1 MKLRTFGL
9 AALAAAGA
17 CAGAGWLLW
26 SQRDP
31 PPPNWKT
38 SPVTQRDVQK
48 VVSSTGALTAD
59 PSIDV
64 GTQVSGIVAELLVDF
79 NDKVEAGQVLARID
93 PTLLQADV
101 AAANARLAEA
111 SAHQGQVELELRRLA
126 ALHDKQAATDQE
138 LELAKANAAV
148 ADAQV
153 RTARV
158 AVDRTRR
165 NLDYA
170 TITAPVAG
178 TIIKRNVTLGQ
189 TVNAGFS
196 APTLFSLAKDLTHMI
211 ILANVDESDVGLVH
225 EGQAARFT
233 VQAWP
238 ERSFNGTVRQVRM
251 DAKLEQGVVT
261 YTTVIAV
268 DNADGALFP
277 SMTATVEFIVTE
289 ALGVLCAPNAALRFK
304 PDAGTVTVGD
314 VPEGSMAQVESGGS
328 SSGSS
333 SGSGGGGGGG
343 GSRGGGSRKKGGE
356 PTSGVLW
363 TPEGGA
369 LRAFPVKTGI
379 RGSECTE
386 VSGEGLAADVE
397 VVLGVDRSGETK
409 TGSPFSS
416 KGGGGPGKPGGF

>member
-1 MKLRTFGL
+1 MKLRTLGL
-9 AALAAAGA
+9 AALAAVGA

-26 SQRDP
+26 SRRDP

-79 NDKVEAGQVLARID
+79 NDKVAAGQVLARID
-93 PTLLQADV
+93 PTLLEADV
-101 AAANARLAEA
+101 AAANARLSEA
-111 SAHQGQVELELRRLA
+111 TAHQGQVALELSRIE
-126 ALHDKQAATDQE
+126 ALHQKQAATDQE
-138 LELAKANAAV
+138 LELSKANAAV

-153 RTARV
+153 RTAKV

-178 TIIKRNVTLGQ
+178 TIIKRSVTLGQ

-196 APTLFSLAKDLTHMI
+196 APTLFSLAKDLEHMI

-225 EGQAARFT
+225 EGQTAKFT

-238 ERSFNGTVRQVRM
+238 DRTFVGTVRQVRM

-268 DNADGALFP
+268 DNPDGVLFP
-277 SMTATVEFIVTE
+277 SMTATVEFIVSE
-289 ALGVLCAPNAALRFK
+289 AIGVLCAPNAALRFK
-304 PDAGTVTVGD
+304 PDAGTVTVGE
-314 VPEGSMAQVESGGS
+314 VPEGSMASADAGT
-328 SSGSS
+328 
-333 SGSGGGGGGG
+333 SGGGGGSGGSMSGGGRGG
-343 GSRGGGSRKKGGE
+343 GSSRKKGGE

-363 TPEGGA
+363 TPDQAA
-369 LRAFPVKTGI
+369 LRAMTVKTGI

-386 VSGEGLAADVE
+386 VSAEGLVADTE
-397 VVLGVDRSGETK
+397 VVLGVDRSADVK
-409 TGSPFSS
+409 TASPFST
-416 KGGGGPGKPGGF
+416 KGAAGPGKPGGF

>member
-1 MKLRTFGL
+1 MKLRTLGL
-9 AALAAAGA
+9 SALAAGGL
-17 CAGAGWLLW
+17 CAGMGWFLW
-26 SQRDP
+26 TQRAP

-111 SAHQGQVELELRRLA
+111 SAHQGQVELELRRIA
-126 ALHDKQAATDQE
+126 ALHEKQAATDQE

-158 AVDRTRR
+158 SVDRTRR

-196 APTLFSLAKDLTHMI
+196 APVLFSLAKDLTHMI

-225 EGQAARFT
+225 EGQTAKFT

-238 ERSFNGTVRQVRM
+238 ERSFNGIVRQVRM

-268 DNADGALFP
+268 DNADGVLFP
-277 SMTATVEFIVTE
+277 SMTATVEFIVSE
-289 ALGVLCAPNAALRFK
+289 AIGVLCAPNAALRFK
-304 PDAGTVTVGD
+304 PDAGTVTVGE
-314 VPEGSMAQVESGGS
+314 VPEGSMAPAESGGS
-328 SSGSS
+328 SG
-333 SGSGGGGGGG
+333 GLSGGGGGGG
-343 GSRGGGSRKKGGE
+343 GGRGGGRKKGGE

-363 TPEGGA
+363 APEGGA

-386 VSGEGLAADVE
+386 VSGEGLAANTE
-397 VVLGVDRSGETK
+397 VVLGVDRSGDTK

-416 KGGGGPGKPGGF
+416 KGGGDARKPGGF